1 MLDWLGSGTLS
12 IFAFILVMGFVVIIH
27 ELGHYWAGRVC
38 GVHADAFSMGFG
50 PTLFSRTDKL
60 GTVWKV
66 SALPLGGFVQFR
78 GDANAA
84 SAPDYETLEQLRSEH
99 SDPDSVLHF
108 KPVWQR
114 AFIVAA
120 GPLANFLLA
129 IVLFSILGVMNGERV
144 IEPRIGVVEEGS
156 AAAQGGFQPGDL
168 VTEINGSQI
177 SNFNSIRE
185 YVATRANQPIRF
197 TVERDGAPVELTV
210 TPDRTL
216 RPDGLGG
223 ERAVGFMG
231 VGVSQDAQVQVV
243 RPALW
248 EAPVY
253 GVTRTVDTT
262 GTIISYLSRLVT
274 GRASTEHINGPV
286 GIATTAGQLA
296 NLAVSDGGATQS
308 IGLLTRLE
316 RLFVVMLALSALLS
330 VGLGLMNLLPIP
342 VLDGGHLVYYAYE
355 AIAKRPPSPSVQE
368 MGFRLGL
375 GLILAMFL
383 VATWNDLSYLRGQF
397 L

>member
-1 MLDWLGSGTLS
+1 MLDWLGAGTLS
-12 IFAFILVMGFVVIIH
+12 ILAFVMVMGFVVIIH
-27 ELGHYWAGRVC
+27 ELGHYWAGRLC
-38 GVHADAFSMGFG
+38 GVQADAFSMGFG
-50 PTLFSRTDKL
+50 PTLVSRTDKL

-84 SAPDYETLEQLRSEH
+84 SAPDYETLDRLRAEH
-99 SDPDSVLHF
+99 PDPDSVLHF

-129 IVLFSILGVMNGERV
+129 MVLFSILGVMNGERV

-156 AAAQGGFQPGDL
+156 AAAQGGFMPGDL

-197 TVERDGAPVELTV
+197 TVERDGSPVELTV

-231 VGVSQDAQVQVV
+231 VGVSQDAQIQVV

-248 EAPVY
+248 EAPIY
-253 GVTRTVDTT
+253 GVTRTVETT

-296 NLAVSDGGATQS
+296 NLAVSDGGAAQPV
-308 IGLLTRLE
+308 GLLTRLE

>member
-27 ELGHYWAGRVC
+27 ELGHYWAGRMC

-210 TPDRTL
+210 TPDRTM

-248 EAPVY
+248 EAPIY

>member
-12 IFAFILVMGFVVIIH
+12 ILAFVMVMGFVVIIH
-27 ELGHYWAGRVC
+27 ELGHYWAGRLC

-50 PTLFSRTDKL
+50 PTLVSRTDKL

-84 SAPDYETLEQLRSEH
+84 SAPDYETLDRLRAEH
-99 SDPDSVLHF
+99 PDPDSVLHF

-129 IVLFSILGVMNGERV
+129 MVLFSILGVMNGERV

-156 AAAQGGFQPGDL
+156 AAAQGGFMPGDL

-197 TVERDGAPVELTV
+197 TVERDGSPVELTV

-231 VGVSQDAQVQVV
+231 VGVSQDAQIQVV

-248 EAPVY
+248 EAPIY
-253 GVTRTVDTT
+253 GVTRTVETT

-296 NLAVSDGGATQS
+296 NLAVSDGGAAQPV
-308 IGLLTRLE
+308 GLLTRLE

-355 AIAKRPPSPSVQE
+355 AIGKRPPSPSVQE

>member
-27 ELGHYWAGRVC
+27 ELGHYWAGRMC

-50 PTLFSRTDKL
+50 PTLVSRTDKL

-66 SALPLGGFVQFR
+66 SALPLGGYVQFR

-84 SAPDYETLEQLRSEH
+84 SAPDYDTLDRLRAEH
-99 SDPDSVLHF
+99 PDPDSVLHF

-129 IVLFSILGVMNGERV
+129 MVLFSVLGVMNGEQV

-156 AAAQGGFQPGDL
+156 AAAQGGFQSGDL

-177 SNFNSIRE
+177 NNFNSIRE

-231 VGVSQDAQVQVV
+231 VGVSQDAQIQVV

-262 GTIISYLSRLVT
+262 GMIISYLSRLVT

-296 NLAVSDGGATQS
+296 NLAVSDGGAAQPV
-308 IGLLTRLE
+308 GLLTRLE

-368 MGFRLGL
+368 IGFRLGL

>member
-27 ELGHYWAGRVC
+27 ELGHYWAGRMC

-50 PTLFSRTDKL
+50 PTLLSRTDKL

-66 SALPLGGFVQFR
+66 SALPLGGYVQFR

-84 SAPDYETLEQLRSEH
+84 SAPDYETLDRLRAEH
-99 SDPDSVLHF
+99 PDPDSVLHF

-129 IVLFSILGVMNGERV
+129 IVLFSVLGVMNGEQV

-156 AAAQGGFQPGDL
+156 AAAQGGFQSGDL

-177 SNFNSIRE
+177 NNFNSIRE

-231 VGVSQDAQVQVV
+231 VGVSQDAQIQVV

-262 GTIISYLSRLVT
+262 GMIISYLSRLVT

-296 NLAVSDGGATQS
+296 NLAVSDGGAAQPV
-308 IGLLTRLE
+308 GLLTRLE

>member
-12 IFAFILVMGFVVIIH
+12 ILAFVMVMGFVVIIH
-27 ELGHYWAGRVC
+27 ELGHYWAGRLC

-50 PTLFSRTDKL
+50 PTLVSRTDKL

-84 SAPDYETLEQLRSEH
+84 SAPDYETLDRLRAEH
-99 SDPDSVLHF
+99 PDPDSVLHF

-129 IVLFSILGVMNGERV
+129 MVLFSILGVMNGERV

-156 AAAQGGFQPGDL
+156 AAAQGGFMPGDL

-197 TVERDGAPVELTV
+197 TVERDGSPVELTV

-231 VGVSQDAQVQVV
+231 VGVSQDAQIQVV

-248 EAPVY
+248 EAPIY
-253 GVTRTVDTT
+253 GVTRTVETT

-296 NLAVSDGGATQS
+296 NLAVSDGGAAQPV
-308 IGLLTRLE
+308 GLLTRLE

>member
-12 IFAFILVMGFVVIIH
+12 ILAFVMVMGFVVIIH
-27 ELGHYWAGRVC
+27 ELGHYWAGRLC
-38 GVHADAFSMGFG
+38 GVQADAFSMGFG
-50 PTLFSRTDKL
+50 PTLVSRTDKL

-84 SAPDYETLEQLRSEH
+84 SAPDYETLDRLRAEH
-99 SDPDSVLHF
+99 PDPDSVLHF

-129 IVLFSILGVMNGERV
+129 MVLFSILGVMNGERV

-156 AAAQGGFQPGDL
+156 AAAQGGFMPGDL

-197 TVERDGAPVELTV
+197 TVERDGSPVELTV

-231 VGVSQDAQVQVV
+231 VGVSQDAQIQVV

-248 EAPVY
+248 EAPIY
-253 GVTRTVDTT
+253 GVTRTVETT

-296 NLAVSDGGATQS
+296 NLAVSDGGAAQPV
-308 IGLLTRLE
+308 GLLTRLE

>member
-1 MLDWLGSGTLS
+1 MLDWLGSGALS
-12 IFAFILVMGFVVIIH
+12 IIAFIMVMGFVVIIH
-27 ELGHYWAGRVC
+27 ELGHYWAGRIC

-50 PTLFSRTDKL
+50 PTLISRTDKR

-84 SAPDYETLEQLRSEH
+84 SAPDYETLDRLRDEH
-99 SDPDSVLHF
+99 PDPDSVLHF

-129 IVLFSILGVMNGERV
+129 MVLFSVLGVVQGEYRLEPLVGEVIEDSAAQEAGLQVGDRVVRMDSTPILSFNDMSEYVVTRAGQPIDVTVDRAGEQVSLQVTPQRQMRDDSLGGQRPLGTLGIRSSLEAQRV
-144 IEPRIGVVEEGS
+144 I
-156 AAAQGGFQPGDL
+156 
-168 VTEINGSQI
+168 
-177 SNFNSIRE
+177 
-185 YVATRANQPIRF
+185 Y
-197 TVERDGAPVELTV
+197 
-210 TPDRTL
+210 
-216 RPDGLGG
+216 
-223 ERAVGFMG
+223 
-231 VGVSQDAQVQVV
+231 

-248 EAPVY
+248 EAPIY

-296 NLAVSDGGATQS
+296 NLAVSDGGASQPV
-308 IGLLTRLE
+308 GLLTRLE

>member
-27 ELGHYWAGRVC
+27 ELGHYWAGRMC

-50 PTLFSRTDKL
+50 PTLFSRTDRL

-84 SAPDYETLEQLRSEH
+84 SAPDYETLEELRREH
-99 SDPDSVLHF
+99 PDPDSVLHF
-108 KPVWQR
+108 KPVGQR

-129 IVLFSILGVMNGERV
+129 IVLFAILGVVQGESRL
-144 IEPRIGVVEEGS
+144 EPLVGEVMEDS
-156 AAAQGGFQPGDL
+156 PAQQAGFQPGD
-168 VTEINGSQI
+168 VVVRMDNTPIEG
-177 SNFNSIRE
+177 FTDMTE
-185 YVATRANQPIRF
+185 YVVTRAGQPISV
-197 TVERDGAPVELTV
+197 TVERNGERVLLTV
-210 TPDRTL
+210 TPARVMRD
-216 RPDGLGG
+216 DNLGG
-223 ERAVGFMG
+223 ERPLGTIGIRSSAEAERVIY
-231 VGVSQDAQVQVV
+231 
-243 RPALW
+243 RPAIW
-248 EAPVY
+248 EAPIY

-262 GTIISYLSRLVT
+262 GTIVSYLSRLVT

-296 NLAVSDGGATQS
+296 NLAVSDNGAAQP
-308 IGLLTRLE
+308 IGLLVRLE
-316 RLFVVMLALSALLS
+316 RLLIVMIALSALLS

-368 MGFRLGL
+368 LGFRLGL
-375 GLILAMFL
+375 GFILAMFV

>member
-12 IFAFILVMGFVVIIH
+12 ILAFVMVMGFVVIIH
-27 ELGHYWAGRVC
+27 ELGHYWAGRLC

-50 PTLFSRTDKL
+50 PTLVSRTDKL

-84 SAPDYETLEQLRSEH
+84 SAPDYETLDKLRAEH
-99 SDPDSVLHF
+99 PDPDSVLHF

-129 IVLFSILGVMNGERV
+129 MVLFSILGVMNGERV

-156 AAAQGGFQPGDL
+156 AAAQGGFMPGDL

-197 TVERDGAPVELTV
+197 TVERDGSPVELTV

-231 VGVSQDAQVQVV
+231 VGVSQDAQIQVV

-248 EAPVY
+248 EAPIY
-253 GVTRTVDTT
+253 GVTRTFETT

-296 NLAVSDGGATQS
+296 NLAVSDGGAAQPV
-308 IGLLTRLE
+308 GLLTRLE

>member
-12 IFAFILVMGFVVIIH
+12 ILAFIMVMGFVVIIH
-27 ELGHYWAGRVC
+27 ELGHYWAGRFC

-50 PTLFSRTDKL
+50 PTLVSRTDKL

-84 SAPDYETLEQLRSEH
+84 SAPDYETLDRLRAEH
-99 SDPDSVLHF
+99 PDPDSVLHF

-129 IVLFSILGVMNGERV
+129 MVLFSILGVMNGERV

-156 AAAQGGFQPGDL
+156 AAAQGGFMPGDL

-197 TVERDGAPVELTV
+197 TVERDGSPVELTV

-231 VGVSQDAQVQVV
+231 VGVSQDAQIQVV

-248 EAPVY
+248 EAPIY
-253 GVTRTVDTT
+253 GVTRTVETT

-296 NLAVSDGGATQS
+296 NLAVSDGGAAQPV
-308 IGLLTRLE
+308 GLLTRLE

>member
-1 MLDWLGSGTLS
+1 MFDWLGSGALS

-27 ELGHYWAGRVC
+27 ELGHYWAGRAC

-84 SAPDYETLEQLRSEH
+84 SAPDYDTLDKLRREH
-99 SDPDSVLHF
+99 PDPDSVLHF

-120 GPLANFLLA
+120 GPLANFALA
-129 IVLFSILGVMNGERV
+129 IVLFAILGVLQGESRLEPLVGEVMADSPAQQAGFEVGDRV
-144 IEPRIGVVEEGS
+144 IRMDNTPIEG
-156 AAAQGGFQPGDL
+156 FTDM
-168 VTEINGSQI
+168 T
-177 SNFNSIRE
+177 E
-185 YVATRANQPIRF
+185 YVVTRAGQPI
-197 TVERDGAPVELTV
+197 TVMVERAGEPVQLTV
-210 TPDRTL
+210 TPARVMRD
-216 RPDGLGG
+216 DSLGG
-223 ERAVGFMG
+223 ERPLGTIGIRSSVEAERVIY
-231 VGVSQDAQVQVV
+231 

-248 EAPVY
+248 EAPIY
-253 GVTRTVDTT
+253 GVTRTIDTT
-262 GTIISYLSRLVT
+262 GTIVSYLTRLVT

-296 NLAVSDGGATQS
+296 NMAVSDNGSTQP
-308 IGLLTRLE
+308 IGLMTRLE
-316 RLFVVMLALSALLS
+316 RLFIVMLALSALLS

-368 MGFRLGL
+368 LGFRVGL
-375 GLILAMFL
+375 GFILAMFV

>member
-27 ELGHYWAGRVC
+27 ELGHYWAGRMC

-50 PTLFSRTDKL
+50 PTLLSRTDKL

-66 SALPLGGFVQFR
+66 SALPLGGYVQFR

-84 SAPDYETLEQLRSEH
+84 SAPDYETLDRLRAEH
-99 SDPDSVLHF
+99 PDPDSVLHF

-129 IVLFSILGVMNGERV
+129 IVLFSVLGVMNGEQV

-156 AAAQGGFQPGDL
+156 AAAQGGFQSGDL

-177 SNFNSIRE
+177 NNFNSIRE

-231 VGVSQDAQVQVV
+231 VGVSQDAQIQVV

-262 GTIISYLSRLVT
+262 GMIISYLSRLVT

-296 NLAVSDGGATQS
+296 NLAVSDGGAAQPV
-308 IGLLTRLE
+308 GLLTRLE

-355 AIAKRPPSPSVQE
+355 AIAKRPPSPSFQE

>member
-27 ELGHYWAGRVC
+27 ELGHYWAGRMC

-50 PTLFSRTDKL
+50 PTLISRTDKL

-84 SAPDYETLEQLRSEH
+84 SAPDYDTLEQLRREH
-99 SDPDSVLHF
+99 PDPDSVLHF

-129 IVLFSILGVMNGERV
+129 IVLFAILGLVQGEARLEPLVGEVMEDS
-144 IEPRIGVVEEGS
+144 P
-156 AAAQGGFQPGDL
+156 AQQAGFQAGDL
-168 VTEINGSQI
+168 VTRMDNTP
-177 SNFNSIRE
+177 IRGFTDMTE
-185 YVATRANQPIRF
+185 YVVTRAGQPIDV
-197 TVERDGAPVELTV
+197 TVERDGEPVVLEV
-210 TPDRTL
+210 VPARVMRD
-216 RPDGLGG
+216 DNLGG
-223 ERAVGFMG
+223 ERPLGTIGIRSSV
-231 VGVSQDAQVQVV
+231 DAERMIY
-243 RPALW
+243 RPAVW
-248 EAPVY
+248 EAPIY

-262 GTIISYLSRLVT
+262 ATIVSYLSRLVT

-296 NLAVSDGGATQS
+296 NMAVSDNGASQPVA
-308 IGLLTRLE
+308 LMTRLE
-316 RLFVVMLALSALLS
+316 RLVIVMIALSALLS

-368 MGFRLGL
+368 LGFRLGL
-375 GLILAMFL
+375 GFILAMFV

>member
-1 MLDWLGSGTLS
+1 MFDWLGSGALS

-84 SAPDYETLEQLRSEH
+84 SAPDYETLDKLRREH
-99 SDPDSVLHF
+99 PDPDSVLHF

-120 GPLANFLLA
+120 GPLANFALA
-129 IVLFSILGVMNGERV
+129 IVLFAVLGVLQGESRLEPLVGEVLADSAAEQAGFEVGDRV
-144 IEPRIGVVEEGS
+144 IRLDNTPIEGFS
-156 AAAQGGFQPGDL
+156 DM
-168 VTEINGSQI
+168 T
-177 SNFNSIRE
+177 E
-185 YVATRANQPIRF
+185 YVVTRAGQPI
-197 TVERDGAPVELTV
+197 TVMVERAGEPVQLTV
-210 TPDRTL
+210 TPARVMRD
-216 RPDGLGG
+216 DNLGG
-223 ERAVGFMG
+223 ERPLGTIGIRSSVEAERVIY
-231 VGVSQDAQVQVV
+231 

-248 EAPVY
+248 EAPIY
-253 GVTRTVDTT
+253 GVTRTIDTT
-262 GTIISYLSRLVT
+262 GTIVSYLARLVT

-296 NLAVSDGGATQS
+296 NMAVSDNGSTQP
-308 IGLLTRLE
+308 IGLITRVE
-316 RLFVVMLALSALLS
+316 RLFIVMLALSALLS

-368 MGFRLGL
+368 LGFRVGL
-375 GLILAMFL
+375 GFILAMFV

>member
-12 IFAFILVMGFVVIIH
+12 ILAFVMVMGFVVIIH
-27 ELGHYWAGRVC
+27 ELGHYWAGRLC

-50 PTLFSRTDKL
+50 PTLVSRTDKL

-84 SAPDYETLEQLRSEH
+84 SAPDYETLDRLRAEH
-99 SDPDSVLHF
+99 PDPDSVLHF

-129 IVLFSILGVMNGERV
+129 MVLFSILGVMNGERV

-156 AAAQGGFQPGDL
+156 AAAQGGFMPGDL

-197 TVERDGAPVELTV
+197 TVERDGSPVELTV

-231 VGVSQDAQVQVV
+231 VGVSQDAQIQVV

-248 EAPVY
+248 EAPIY
-253 GVTRTVDTT
+253 GVTRTVETT

-296 NLAVSDGGATQS
+296 NLAVSDDGAAQPV
-308 IGLLTRLE
+308 GLLTRLE
-316 RLFVVMLALSALLS
+316 RPVLVHWGPHAHPSHGMGVIKPLAL
-330 VGLGLMNLLPIP
+330 PP
-342 VLDGGHLVYYAYE
+342 FHGGEHSELT
-355 AIAKRPPSPSVQE
+355 KS
-368 MGFRLGL
+368 
-375 GLILAMFL
+375 
-383 VATWNDLSYLRGQF
+383 DL
-397 L
+397 

>member
-12 IFAFILVMGFVVIIH
+12 ILAFVMVMGFVVIIH
-27 ELGHYWAGRVC
+27 ELGHYWAGRLC

-50 PTLFSRTDKL
+50 PTLVSRTDKL

-84 SAPDYETLEQLRSEH
+84 SAPDYETLDRLRAEH
-99 SDPDSVLHF
+99 PDPDSVLHF

-129 IVLFSILGVMNGERV
+129 MVLFSILGVMNGERV

-156 AAAQGGFQPGDL
+156 AAAQGGFMPGDL

-197 TVERDGAPVELTV
+197 TVERDGSPVELTV
-210 TPDRTL
+210 TPDRTM

-231 VGVSQDAQVQVV
+231 VGVSQDAQIQVV

-248 EAPVY
+248 EAPIY
-253 GVTRTVDTT
+253 GVTRTVETT

-296 NLAVSDGGATQS
+296 NLAVSDGGAAQPV
-308 IGLLTRLE
+308 GLLTRIE

>member
-50 PTLFSRTDKL
+50 PTLFSRTDKR

-84 SAPDYETLEQLRSEH
+84 SAPDYATLDKLRAEH
-99 SDPDSVLHF
+99 PDPDSVLHF

-129 IVLFSILGVMNGERV
+129 MVLFSILGVMNGERV

-156 AAAQGGFQPGDL
+156 AAAQGGFEPGDL

-177 SNFNSIRE
+177 SNFNAIRE

-197 TVERDGAPVELTV
+197 TVQRDGAPVELTV

-248 EAPVY
+248 EAPIY

-296 NLAVSDGGATQS
+296 NLAVSDGGAPQP

>member
-12 IFAFILVMGFVVIIH
+12 ILAFVMVMGFVVIIH
-27 ELGHYWAGRVC
+27 ELGHYWAGRLC

-50 PTLFSRTDKL
+50 PTLVSRTDKL

-84 SAPDYETLEQLRSEH
+84 SAPDYETLDRLRAEH
-99 SDPDSVLHF
+99 PDPDSVLHF

-129 IVLFSILGVMNGERV
+129 MVLFSILGVMNGERV

-156 AAAQGGFQPGDL
+156 AAAQGGFMPGDL
-168 VTEINGSQI
+168 VTGINGSQI

-197 TVERDGAPVELTV
+197 TVERDGSPVELTV

-231 VGVSQDAQVQVV
+231 VGVSQDAQIQVV

-248 EAPVY
+248 EAPIY
-253 GVTRTVDTT
+253 GVTRTVETT

-296 NLAVSDGGATQS
+296 NLAVSDGGATQPV
-308 IGLLTRLE
+308 GLLTRLE

>member
-27 ELGHYWAGRVC
+27 ELGHYWAGRMC

-197 TVERDGAPVELTV
+197 TVERDGAPVELSV

-248 EAPVY
+248 EAPIY

>member
-27 ELGHYWAGRVC
+27 ELGHYWAGRMC

-50 PTLFSRTDKL
+50 PTLFSRTDRL

-84 SAPDYETLEQLRSEH
+84 SAPDYETLEELRREH
-99 SDPDSVLHF
+99 PDPDSVLHF
-108 KPVWQR
+108 KPVGQR

-129 IVLFSILGVMNGERV
+129 IVLFAILGVVQGESRL
-144 IEPRIGVVEEGS
+144 EPLVGEVMEDS
-156 AAAQGGFQPGDL
+156 PAQQAGFQPGD
-168 VTEINGSQI
+168 VVVRMDNTPIEG
-177 SNFNSIRE
+177 FTDMTE
-185 YVATRANQPIRF
+185 YVVTRAGQPISV
-197 TVERDGAPVELTV
+197 TVERNGERVLLTV
-210 TPDRTL
+210 TPARVMRD
-216 RPDGLGG
+216 DNLGG
-223 ERAVGFMG
+223 ERPLGTIGIRSSTEAERVIY
-231 VGVSQDAQVQVV
+231 
-243 RPALW
+243 RPAIW
-248 EAPVY
+248 EAPIY

-262 GTIISYLSRLVT
+262 GTIVSYLSRLVT

-296 NLAVSDGGATQS
+296 NLAVSDNGAAQPM
-308 IGLLTRLE
+308 GLLVRLE
-316 RLFVVMLALSALLS
+316 RLLIVMIALSALLS

-368 MGFRLGL
+368 LGFRLGL
-375 GLILAMFL
+375 GFILAMFV

>member
-12 IFAFILVMGFVVIIH
+12 ILAFVMVMGFVVIIH
-27 ELGHYWAGRVC
+27 ELGHYWAGRLC

-50 PTLFSRTDKL
+50 PTLVSRTDKL

-84 SAPDYETLEQLRSEH
+84 SAPDYETLDRLRAEH
-99 SDPDSVLHF
+99 PDPDSVLHF

-129 IVLFSILGVMNGERV
+129 MVLFSILGVMNGERV

-156 AAAQGGFQPGDL
+156 AAAQGGFMPGDL

-197 TVERDGAPVELTV
+197 TVERDGSPVELTV

-231 VGVSQDAQVQVV
+231 VGVSQDAQIQVV

-248 EAPVY
+248 EAPIY
-253 GVTRTVDTT
+253 GVTRTVETT

-296 NLAVSDGGATQS
+296 NLAVSDDGAAQPV
-308 IGLLTRLE
+308 GLLTRLE

>member
-1 MLDWLGSGTLS
+1 MFDWIGSGALS
-12 IFAFILVMGFVVIIH
+12 IFAFIAVMGFVVIIH
-27 ELGHYWAGRVC
+27 ELGHYWAGRLC

-50 PTLFSRTDKL
+50 PTLFSRTDKR

-84 SAPDYETLEQLRSEH
+84 SAPDYETLAELRREH
-99 SDPDSVLHF
+99 PDPDSVLHF
-108 KPVWQR
+108 KPVEQR

-120 GPLANFLLA
+120 GPLANFALA
-129 IVLFSILGVMNGERV
+129 IVLFAILGLVQGEAR
-144 IEPRIGVVEEGS
+144 IEPLVGEVLVDS
-156 AAAQGGFQPGDL
+156 AAETAGFQPGDR
-168 VTEINGSQI
+168 VTRMDNTP
-177 SNFNSIRE
+177 IRGFTDMTE
-185 YVATRANQPIRF
+185 YVVTRAGQPIAV
-197 TVERDGAPVELTV
+197 TIERNGESLVLNV
-210 TPDRTL
+210 TPERQMRD
-216 RPDGLGG
+216 DNLGG
-223 ERAVGFMG
+223 ERPLGTIG
-231 VGVSQDAQVQVV
+231 IRSSTEAQMVIY

-248 EAPVY
+248 EAPIY
-253 GVTRTVDTT
+253 GVTRTIDTT

-296 NLAVSDGGATQS
+296 NMAVSSNGATEPV
-308 IGLLTRLE
+308 GLLTRME
-316 RLFVVMLALSALLS
+316 RLIIVMLALSALLS

-368 MGFRLGL
+368 LGFRLGL
-375 GLILAMFL
+375 GFILAMFV